1 MNILI
6 NVMSDPFFI
15 SGLIITLAELWSAV
29 VFFKQYGVQA
39 RLLRDW
45 VSREEW
51 TGKTIHV
58 PLESWQRTGTKRGE
72 YYLYECYFF
81 ADFAKKRKKY
91 RARAAVKPNDIHKLK
106 KGLTLTVKYSDDKL
120 PRIAVM
126 NVFD

>member
-1 MNILI
+1 M
-6 NVMSDPFFI
+6 
-15 SGLIITLAELWSAV
+15 
-29 VFFKQYGVQA
+29 

-51 TGKTIHV
+51 AGKIMHV
-58 PLESWQRTGTKRGE
+58 PLESWQRTGMKRGE